1 MANLK
6 EVRTRIE
13 SVKSTQQIT
22 SAMKMVS
29 ASKLR
34 KAQTTIQ
41 NLRPYSEK
49 LQTIVQRVF
58 SQSEEPIVLP
68 YNEHRPPERILLIA
82 IASNRGLC
90 GPFNINLGKAV
101 MTRIAEE
108 YAGQYR
114 KDNVEIFTIGK
125 KLFEFLKARNIKVN
139 RRNDELI
146 DNLSPEIVGPLVSEL
161 MKLFEEKKYDRIEII
176 HHRFKNAA
184 VHLLNNVQFLPFQR
198 LPEIQTSQS
207 GNSFKYLL
215 EPSREQV
222 LDVLIPK
229 WLNLQ
234 LFETL
239 ADSAASEHGAR
250 MIAMHK
256 ATDNAGDLLKNLKV
270 TYNKARQ
277 SAITNEII
285 EIISGAEAFK
295 SE

>member
-114 KDNVEIFTIGK
+114 KDNVGIFTIGK

-198 LPEIQTSQS
+198 LPEAQTSQS

>member
-114 KDNVEIFTIGK
+114 KENVEVFTIGK
-125 KLFEFLKARNIKVN
+125 KLSEFLKARNIKVN
-139 RRNDELI
+139 RSNDELI
-146 DNLSPEIVGPLVSEL
+146 DNFSPEIVRPVVSEL

-176 HHRFKNAA
+176 HHHFKNAA
-184 VHLLNNVQFLPFQR
+184 VHLINVARFLPFQS
-198 LPEIQTSQS
+198 PSEDYPYKPGSV
-207 GNSFKYLL
+207 FKYILQ
-215 EPSREQV
+215 PSREQV

-234 LFETL
+234 LFEAL

-256 ATDNAGDLLKNLKV
+256 ATDNAGDLLKNLKI

-295 SE
+295 RD

>member
-22 SAMKMVS
+22 GAMKMVS

-34 KAQTTIQ
+34 KAQATVQ
-41 NLRPYSEK
+41 NLRSYSDK
-49 LQTIVQRVF
+49 LKTIIQRVF
-58 SQSEEPIVLP
+58 QQNEEPIVTP
-68 YNEHRPPERILLIA
+68 FNEIRPPDRILIIA

-108 YAGQYR
+108 YAEQYR
-114 KDNVEIFTIGK
+114 KGDVEILTVGK
-125 KLFEFLKARNIKVN
+125 RLFEFLKARGVEIK
-139 RRNDELI
+139 RRNDDLV
-146 DNLSPEIVGPLVSEL
+146 DNLSPEIVRTVAGDF
-161 MKLFEEKKYDRIEII
+161 MKLFEEKKFDRIEII
-176 HHRFKNAA
+176 HHHFKNAA
-184 VHLLNNVQFLPFQR
+184 VHFINTAGFLPFHGPVEQKTTN
-198 LPEIQTSQS
+198 PGGE
-207 GNSFKYLL
+207 FKYIL
-215 EPSREQV
+215 EPSTGQV

-234 LFETL
+234 LFEAL

-256 ATDNAGDLLKNLKV
+256 ATDNAAELLRNLRI

-295 SE
+295 S

>member
-34 KAQTTIQ
+34 KAQMTIQ

-49 LQTIVQRVF
+49 LQAIVQRVF

-68 YNEHRPPERILLIA
+68 YNEQRPPERILLIA

-101 MTRIAEE
+101 MNRIADE

-114 KDNVEIFTIGK
+114 KGNVEIFTIGK
-125 KLFEFLKARNIKVN
+125 KLFEFLKARNIEVK

-146 DNLSPEIVGPLVSEL
+146 DNLSPEIVSPVVSDL
-161 MKLFEEKKYDRIEII
+161 MKLFKDKKFDRIEII
-176 HHRFKNAA
+176 HHHFKNAA
-184 VHLLNNVQFLPFQR
+184 VHLLNIVRFLPFQG
-198 LPEIQTSQS
+198 PTEAHPYHTE
-207 GNSFKYLL
+207 GDFKYIL

-229 WLNLQ
+229 WLNLL
-234 LFETL
+234 LFETI

-256 ATDNAGDLLKNLKV
+256 ATDNAGDLLQNLKV

-295 SE
+295 GE

>member
-22 SAMKMVS
+22 GAMKMVS

-34 KAQTTIQ
+34 KAQTTVQ
-41 NLRPYSEK
+41 NLRTYSDK
-49 LQTIVQRVF
+49 LRIIIQRVF
-58 SQSEEPIVLP
+58 QQNEEPVVTP
-68 YNEHRPPERILLIA
+68 FNELRAPNRIMIIA

-101 MTRIAEE
+101 MTRIAEK
-108 YAGQYR
+108 YADQYR
-114 KDNVEIFTIGK
+114 KGDVEIFSVGRR
-125 KLFEFLKARNIKVN
+125 LFEFLQARGLEIKH
-139 RRNDELI
+139 RNDALA
-146 DNLSPEIVGPLVSEL
+146 DNLTPEIVRPVASDLTK
-161 MKLFEEKKYDRIEII
+161 MYEEKKIDRIEII
-176 HHRFKNAA
+176 HHHFKNAA
-184 VHLLNNVQFLPFQR
+184 VHLINTVSFLPFHGPVDQ
-198 LPEIQTSQS
+198 EITNPGSD
-207 GNSFKYLL
+207 FKYIL
-215 EPSREQV
+215 EPSIDQV

-256 ATDNAGDLLKNLKV
+256 ATDNAAELLKNLRI

-277 SAITNEII
+277 SAITSEII

-295 SE
+295 S